1 MQRTGRARFAGA
13 AKSMMITGRQRTRWA
28 GAFFA
33 LGTLALT
40 VTILHWAAP
49 VLIPIG
55 IAVLL
60 AFLLTPAVR
69 WLEGRHIP
77 RVIAV
82 TAAVLSV
89 IVLLGGLTWV
99 VVRQSNDLLDTF
111 PQYEDNLRAKIA
123 MLRGGE
129 GTIFSKLRDVARKV
143 DKEISGPPSAAQS
156 NEGSDAVRVTVVKPD
171 NPLALDHLPE
181 YARSAAPAAG
191 GTVLAFALLAFM
203 LMRREDLR
211 ERIFGIAGRSR
222 LPITTRAIDEAT
234 ERITRMLLTQFTVNS
249 TFGVAYGLGLY
260 AIGIPFAP
268 LWGLLAIAF
277 RYVPFIGAVVILAL
291 PFMVSVLTMQGWTGP
306 LLVIG
311 WFMVLEIAV
320 MGLEAWLI
328 GPGIG
333 VSPTATLVM
342 LAFWTWLWG
351 PIALL
356 IATPLTAC
364 LMVIARFLPSF
375 RFLELLL
382 GNSPVLSAPD
392 RLYQR
397 LLSRDLDESVRIAGA
412 HVESHGYVDAC
423 DQLVLPA
430 LTAAANDAANRRIS
444 ADEYESVVEHARTV
458 VDMAAARSRE
468 LAPPPPAAAAPGRV
482 LRVLC
487 LGRET
492 SDQLG
497 HLMLQHALDAQAFQL
512 ELCSPDLLV
521 AETVELMSRN
531 RADVICIGSTPPG
544 GMLAAKLLC
553 RRMRKRFAQAP
564 ILVARWAS
572 RNAAADAESLRAA
585 GASSVHTS
593 IDELRLALI
602 AVGSALQANAAPA
615 AAAAAAG
622 SPQTAA
628 G

>member
-1 MQRTGRARFAGA
+1 
-13 AKSMMITGRQRTRWA
+13 MIPSSRGRTRWA
-28 GAFFA
+28 GAFFG

-40 VTILHWAAP
+40 LAILHWAAP

-55 IAVLL
+55 IAVLF

-69 WLEGRHIP
+69 WLEKHRVP
-77 RVIAV
+77 RVAAV
-82 TAAVLSV
+82 TAAVLAV
-89 IVLLGGLTWV
+89 VVLLGGLTWV
-99 VVRQSNDLLDTF
+99 VVKQSNDLLDTF
-111 PQYEDNLRAKIA
+111 PLYEDNLRAKLAI
-123 MLRGGE
+123 LRGGE

-143 DKEISGPPSAAQS
+143 DKEISGPPPATAAA
-156 NEGSDAVRVTVVKPD
+156 GTTDAVKVTVVEPD
-171 NPLALDHLPE
+171 NPLTLDRLPD
-181 YARSAAPAAG
+181 YAASAAPAAG
-191 GTVLAFALLAFM
+191 GTVLAFALLAFI

-211 ERIFGIAGRSR
+211 ERIFGIVGRSR

-249 TFGVAYGLGLY
+249 SFGIAFGLGLY
-260 AIGIPFAP
+260 VIGIPFAP
-268 LWGLLAIAF
+268 LWGLLATAF
-277 RYVPFIGAVVILAL
+277 RYIPFVGAILIASL
-291 PFMVSVLTMQGWTGP
+291 PFLVSVLTMQGWTGP

-311 WFMVLEIAV
+311 WFIALEITV

-375 RFLELLL
+375 RFLEVLL
-382 GNSPVLSAPD
+382 GNTPVLNPPD

-397 LLSRDLDESVRIAGA
+397 LLSRDVEESGRIARE
-412 HVESHGYVDAC
+412 HVETHGFVDAC
-423 DQLVLPA
+423 DRLILPA
-430 LTAAANDAANRRIS
+430 LKAAATDAVDRRIS
-444 ADEYESVVEHARTV
+444 TDEYESVLTHARTV
-458 VDMAAARSRE
+458 IEVAAHCSQA
-468 LAPPPPAAAAPGRV
+468 LAQPEPAAAPANINASVSAGRA

-487 LGRET
+487 LAREE

-497 HLMLQHALDAQAFQL
+497 HLMLKHALDARAFDM
-512 ELCSPDLLV
+512 ELCSTDLLV
-521 AETVELMSRN
+521 SESVELMSRN

-553 RRMRKRFAQAP
+553 RRMRKRFPQAP

-572 RNAAADAESLRAA
+572 RSAADIESLRLA
-585 GASSVHTS
+585 GASSAHTS
-593 IDELRLALI
+593 IDDLRLALI
-602 AVGSALQANAAPA
+602 AVGSARQA
-615 AAAAAAG
+615 AADAAG
-622 SPQTAA
+622 SVGVETGVPQAA
-628 G
+628 LGS

>member
-1 MQRTGRARFAGA
+1 MVLTSR
-13 AKSMMITGRQRTRWA
+13 SRTRWA

-40 VTILHWAAP
+40 VVILHWAAP

-69 WLEGRHIP
+69 YLEKHRIP
-77 RVIAV
+77 RVVAV
-82 TAAVLSV
+82 TAAVLAV
-89 IVLLGGLTWV
+89 LVLLGGLTWV
-99 VVRQSNDLLDTF
+99 VVKQSNDLLDTF
-111 PQYEDNLRAKIA
+111 PRYEDNLRAKLAI
-123 MLRGGE
+123 LRGGE

-143 DKEISGPPSAAQS
+143 DKEISGPAPAENP
-156 NEGSDAVRVTVVKPD
+156 NETPDAVKVTVVEPD
-171 NPLALDHLPE
+171 NPLTLDRLPE

-191 GTVLAFALLAFM
+191 GTVLAFALLAFI

-249 TFGVAYGLGLY
+249 SFGIAYGLGLY

-277 RYVPFIGAVVILAL
+277 RYVPFIGAVLVLSL

-306 LLVIG
+306 LLVIA
-311 WFMVLEIAV
+311 WFLVLEIGV

-375 RFLELLL
+375 RFIEILL
-382 GNSPVLSAPD
+382 GNAPVLNPPD

-397 LLSRDLDESVRIAGA
+397 LLSRDVEESSRLACA
-412 HVESHGYVDAC
+412 HVESDGFVDAC
-423 DQLVLPA
+423 DRLILPA
-430 LTAAANDAANRRIS
+430 LATAATDALNRRIS
-444 ADEYESVVEHARTV
+444 TEEYEGVLTHARAVIET
-458 VDMAAARSRE
+458 AATRSQE
-468 LAPPPPAAAAPGRV
+468 LAQPQPEAGEAAGRA

-487 LGRET
+487 LARDE
-492 SDQLG
+492 SDRLG
-497 HLMLQHALDAQAFQL
+497 HLMLKHALDARVFDL
-512 ELCSPDLLV
+512 ELCSTDLLV
-521 AETVELMSRN
+521 SESVELMSRN
-531 RADVICIGSTPPG
+531 RADVICIGAMPPG
-544 GMLAAKLLC
+544 GMLPAKLLC

-572 RNAAADAESLRAA
+572 RNAADADSLRAA
-585 GASSVHTS
+585 GASSVHTT

-602 AVGSALQANAAPA
+602 AVGSARRATMEARSTVAVEDGVHQM
-615 AAAAAAG
+615 AAG
-622 SPQTAA
+622 S
-628 G
+628 